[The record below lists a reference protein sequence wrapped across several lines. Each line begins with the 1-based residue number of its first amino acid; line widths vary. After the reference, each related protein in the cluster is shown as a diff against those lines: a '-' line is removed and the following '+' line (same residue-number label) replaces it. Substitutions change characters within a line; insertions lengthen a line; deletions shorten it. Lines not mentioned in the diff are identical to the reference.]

1 MTLLSNSLVL
11 AKKGIA
17 ISPDLT
23 PATSFQLVDR
33 EAPGL
38 VVPASAEQQNQDIWW
53 PEGWTMFK
61 DPPVLKWIMG
71 HKGENWIV

>member
-1 MTLLSNSLVL
+1 MGDRTGDGRRDEAFMTLLSNSLVL

-23 PATSFQLVDR
+23 PATSFQPVVDR

-38 VVPASAEQQNQDIWW
+38 VVPASAEQQNQDI
-53 PEGWTMFK
+53 
-61 DPPVLKWIMG
+61 
-71 HKGENWIV
+71 